1 MTDFQHITFNI
12 SIQYLNSVTMHLH
25 EDNNGKDSQSAERV

>member
-12 SIQYLNSVTMHLH
+12 SIQYLNSVTTHQR
-25 EDNNGKDSQSAERV
+25 DGKYGMDPQLAEGV